1 MTDRHD
7 PDPSFLAHL
16 ERETRFA
23 LRRAREERASGARN
37 QLFGRLRSAALAVL
51 SLGLGAG
58 VVLAAQELEDRR
70 WSEQRLARNEI
81 ERELADKKL
90 EVLRVQ
96 QQRITQLVAAGLESN
111 SAARD
116 MARRVAGL
124 ERGALLLKLEREE
137 LQLGGR
143 PPERPEDVALTAP
156 LVRGRDFVSE
166 RLRASREALVQDE
179 ESLGIDLEQLEEQVA
194 AGIATTASLERAR
207 VDRESAGRALE
218 SLDRKLGLRADFVLG
233 RLSPTECE
241 RAAMAHDAEAAVAE
255 LTARVGLARYTF
267 QLADML
273 HTSGHG
279 SAPDGERVALAEA
292 EAELA
297 LAELELS
304 VLR

>member
-96 QQRITQLVAAGLESN
+96 QQRITQLVAAGLE
-111 SAARD
+111 
-116 MARRVAGL
+116 
-124 ERGALLLKLEREE
+124 
-137 LQLGGR
+137 
-143 PPERPEDVALTAP
+143 
-156 LVRGRDFVSE
+156 
-166 RLRASREALVQDE
+166 
-179 ESLGIDLEQLEEQVA
+179 
-194 AGIATTASLERAR
+194 
-207 VDRESAGRALE
+207 
-218 SLDRKLGLRADFVLG
+218 
-233 RLSPTECE
+233 
-241 RAAMAHDAEAAVAE
+241 
-255 LTARVGLARYTF
+255 
-267 QLADML
+267 
-273 HTSGHG
+273 
-279 SAPDGERVALAEA
+279 
-292 EAELA
+292 
-297 LAELELS
+297 
-304 VLR
+304 